1 MWAESVNKNPKNN
14 KTYNNDSNFKYNPNQ
29 NKGNS
34 DNNGANKK
42 DVRCSYCNIKGHAVA
57 TCRFRQKH
65 DYQNADNGGAGTIW
79 CNYCKCAGHLIAV
92 CKKRMYKESK
102 SGNNSN
108 SDNNTGANANT
119 YNDRKCYRCNETT
132 HIAKYC
138 PKHNQNF

>member
-1 MWAESVNKNPKNN
+1 
-14 KTYNNDSNFKYNPNQ
+14 
-29 NKGNS
+29 
-34 DNNGANKK
+34 
-42 DVRCSYCNIKGHAVA
+42 
-57 TCRFRQKH
+57 
-65 DYQNADNGGAGTIW
+65 
-79 CNYCKCAGHLIAV
+79 
-92 CKKRMYKESK
+92 MYKESK